1 MRTIDVL
8 LGTLWVDTVGYISGC
23 LPAIKPVCHM
33 LALLLLLP
41 LLLQLTHVSF
51 PPAHR
56 LWRPLL
62 PGVVSNVKPAV
73 LH

>member
-1 MRTIDVL
+1 MRTIGVL
-8 LGTLWVDTVGYISGC
+8 SGTLWVDAVVHISGC

-33 LALLLLLP
+33 LALLP
-41 LLLQLTHVSF
+41 LLLLTHVCF

>member
-1 MRTIDVL
+1 MRTIGVL
-8 LGTLWVDTVGYISGC
+8 SGTLWVDVVVHISGC

-33 LALLLLLP
+33 LALLLL

-62 PGVVSNVKPAV
+62 PGVVSNVKAAV